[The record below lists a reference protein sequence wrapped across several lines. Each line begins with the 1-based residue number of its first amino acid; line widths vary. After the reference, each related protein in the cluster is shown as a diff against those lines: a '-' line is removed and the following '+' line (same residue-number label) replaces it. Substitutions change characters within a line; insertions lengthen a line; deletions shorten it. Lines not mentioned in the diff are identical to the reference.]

1 MPQCDVTPTTATN
14 KFSFQAPL
22 ASRLYRLVEEIES
35 DAIRPFALSVGD
47 LVDLARRGVV
57 LAGGATMTTFNRRC
71 SLVAQ
76 RQLATAAAASI

>member
-1 MPQCDVTPTTATN
+1 MPQCDVTSTTATN

-47 LVDLARRGVV
+47 VDLARRGVV